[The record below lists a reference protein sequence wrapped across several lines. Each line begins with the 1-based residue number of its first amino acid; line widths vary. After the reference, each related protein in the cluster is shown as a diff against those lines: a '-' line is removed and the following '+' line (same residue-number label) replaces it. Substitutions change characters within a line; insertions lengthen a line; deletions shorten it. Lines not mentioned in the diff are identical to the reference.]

1 MPIWVDA
8 FKGPAKAL
16 RSSGAQPVADT
27 IFTTARTGCQLV
39 GASAPSPR
47 APKATVAPDLAIADA
62 ARVTLATGV
71 AAMKQHQAAAIAG
84 DIEAL
89 HQMRVGTRRLRASVQ
104 LFAGVI
110 HGSRMRIYKRDLPWL
125 GQAAGSVR
133 DCDVMEA
140 LLRDCGHHLE
150 PALATALEPLAEMI
164 SAKREAEHARFV
176 EQLRTPRY
184 TQMCARLA
192 DPLLRRAL
200 PATDAGCNAPAMIAP
215 IARSVRKAGKRI
227 ARNAPPALFH
237 RLRVRIK
244 RLRYALEMLIEM
256 GGKRSRKALMRL
268 EQMQELLGVHQD
280 TVTATAWL
288 RDYALSAEGV
298 APGTLMAVGAT
309 IQMLTDRRHQL
320 ATRAYRQWRKIVH
333 SGVIN
338 DALEEIATAAEQR
351 LKVVREAQAEAERQ
365 ARAAFAPPVGAG
377 VKDASSD
384 LPDAAPALAEQAGA
398 SETVADLTLDT
409 VADAANPA
417 AATPAADAESSTAAP
432 AEAESEADSELPAVP
447 HHGEN

>member
-1 MPIWVDA
+1 
-8 FKGPAKAL
+8 
-16 RSSGAQPVADT
+16 
-27 IFTTARTGCQLV
+27 V
-39 GASAPSPR
+39 GASTPSPR

-62 ARVTLATGV
+62 ARLTLATGV
-71 AAMKQHQAAAIAG
+71 AAMKQHEAAAIAG

-140 LLRDCGHHLE
+140 LLRDCSHHLE
-150 PALATALEPLAEMI
+150 PALATALASIADAI
-164 SAKREAEHARFV
+164 STRRDAEHARFID
-176 EQLRTPRY
+176 QLRTPRY
-184 TQMCARLA
+184 RQMCARLA

-200 PATDAGCNAPAMIAP
+200 PATDAGCNAPEMIAP

-280 TVTATAWL
+280 TVTTTAWL
-288 RDYALSAEGV
+288 RDYALGADGV
-298 APGTLMAVGAT
+298 APETLMAVGAT
-309 IQMLTDRRHQL
+309 IQMLVDRRQQL
-320 ATRAYRQWRKIVH
+320 ATRAYRQWHKTLH

-338 DALEEIATAAEQR
+338 DALEEISAAAER
-351 LKVVREAQAEAERQ
+351 RMEVVREAQAEAERQ
-365 ARAAFAPPVGAG
+365 ARAAFEPAVE
-377 VKDASSD
+377 DASIEDASID
-384 LPDAAPALAEQAGA
+384 LNDPAATQVEQPNP
-398 SETVADLTLDT
+398 SPTVADMT
-409 VADAANPA
+409 VEA
-417 AATPAADAESSTAAP
+417 AADATNPPAGAPASVAESSIAGP
-432 AEAESEADSELPAVP
+432 ADAESEADAELPAVP

>member
-1 MPIWVDA
+1 
-8 FKGPAKAL
+8 
-16 RSSGAQPVADT
+16 
-27 IFTTARTGCQLV
+27 
-39 GASAPSPR
+39 
-47 APKATVAPDLAIADA
+47 LAIADA
-62 ARVTLATGV
+62 ARLTLATGV
-71 AAMKQHQAAAIAG
+71 AAMKQHEAAAIAG

-140 LLRDCGHHLE
+140 LLRDCGRHLE
-150 PALATALEPLAEMI
+150 PDLATALEPLAEVI
-164 SAKREAEHARFV
+164 SAKRDAEHARFV

-200 PATDAGCNAPAMIAP
+200 PATDAGCNAPSMIAP

-309 IQMLTDRRHQL
+309 IQMLVDRRQQL
-320 ATRAYRQWRKIVH
+320 ATRAYRRWRKIVQ
-333 SGVIN
+333 SGIIN
-338 DALEEIATAAEQR
+338 DALQEISTAAEQR

-365 ARAAFAPPVGAG
+365 ARAAFAPAVVAG
-377 VKDASSD
+377 VKDAPSD
-384 LPDAAPALAEQAGA
+384 LPDPAPAPAEQADA
-398 SETVADLTLDT
+398 SATVADVTPDT

-417 AATPAADAESSTAAP
+417 AATPAAVGDSSTAAP
-432 AEAESEADSELPAVP
+432 ADAESEADSELPAVP

>member
-1 MPIWVDA
+1 
-8 FKGPAKAL
+8 
-16 RSSGAQPVADT
+16 VAEI
-27 IFTTARTGCQLV
+27 IFASARTGWQLV

-62 ARVTLATGV
+62 ARLTLATGV

-150 PALATALEPLAEMI
+150 PALATALEPLAEVI
-164 SAKREAEHARFV
+164 SAKRDAEHARFV

-280 TVTATAWL
+280 TVTAAAWL
-288 RDYALSAEGV
+288 RDYALSVEGV

-309 IQMLTDRRHQL
+309 IQMLVDRRQQL
-320 ATRAYRQWRKIVH
+320 ATRAYRQWRKILH
-333 SGVIN
+333 SGVIS
-338 DALEEIATAAEQR
+338 DALEEIATAAERR
-351 LKVVREAQAEAERQ
+351 LEVVREAQAEAERQ
-365 ARAAFAPPVGAG
+365 ARAAFEPGVGAG
-377 VKDASSD
+377 VEDAPND
-384 LPDAAPALAEQAGA
+384 LPDAAPALAEQADA
-398 SETVADLTLDT
+398 LPTVVEVTSETAADG
-409 VADAANPA
+409 ANP
-417 AATPAADAESSTAAP
+417 PAASTAGVAESSTAA
-432 AEAESEADSELPAVP
+432 AADVESEADSELPAVP

>member
-1 MPIWVDA
+1 M
-8 FKGPAKAL
+8 
-16 RSSGAQPVADT
+16 
-27 IFTTARTGCQLV
+27 

-62 ARVTLATGV
+62 ARLTLATGV
-71 AAMKQHQAAAIAG
+71 AAMKQHEAAAIAG

-140 LLRDCGHHLE
+140 LLRDCGRHLE
-150 PALATALEPLAEMI
+150 PDLATALEPLAEVI
-164 SAKREAEHARFV
+164 SAKRDAEHARFV

-200 PATDAGCNAPAMIAP
+200 PATDAGCNAPSMIAP

-309 IQMLTDRRHQL
+309 IQMLVDRRQQL
-320 ATRAYRQWRKIVH
+320 ATRAYRRWRKIVQ
-333 SGVIN
+333 SGIIN
-338 DALEEIATAAEQR
+338 DALQEISTAAEQR

-365 ARAAFAPPVGAG
+365 ARAAFAPAVVAG
-377 VKDASSD
+377 VKDAPSD
-384 LPDAAPALAEQAGA
+384 LPDPAPAPAEQADA
-398 SETVADLTLDT
+398 SATVADVTPDT

-417 AATPAADAESSTAAP
+417 AATPAAVGDSSTAAP
-432 AEAESEADSELPAVP
+432 ADAESEADSELPAVP

>member
-1 MPIWVDA
+1 MD
-8 FKGPAKAL
+8 
-16 RSSGAQPVADT
+16 
-27 IFTTARTGCQLV
+27 
-39 GASAPSPR
+39 ASAPSPR
-47 APKATVAPDLAIADA
+47 ALKATVAPDLAIAEA
-62 ARVTLATGV
+62 ARLTLATGV
-71 AAMKQHQAAAIAG
+71 AAMKQHEAAAIAG

-89 HQMRVGTRRLRASVQ
+89 HQMRVGTRRIRASVQ

-150 PALATALEPLAEMI
+150 PALATASASIADAI
-164 SAKREAEHARFV
+164 STRRDAEHARFV
-176 EQLRTPRY
+176 AQLRTPRY

-200 PATDAGCNAPAMIAP
+200 PSTDAGCNAPAMIAP

-244 RLRYALEMLIEM
+244 RLRYALEMLIEL

-288 RDYALSAEGV
+288 REYALGEQGV
-298 APGTLMAVGAT
+298 AAETLMAVGAT
-309 IQMLTDRRHQL
+309 IQMLVDRRQQL
-320 ATRAYRQWRKIVH
+320 ATRAYRQWRKTIH

-338 DALEEIATAAEQR
+338 DALEEISVAAERR
-351 LKVVREAQAEAERQ
+351 LEVVREAQAEAERQ
-365 ARAAFAPPVGAG
+365 ARAAFAPAVENAPVEEAS
-377 VKDASSD
+377 VNDASIDLSD
-384 LPDAAPALAEQAGA
+384 AVEVRAEEADALPTAAEVTAETA
-398 SETVADLTLDT
+398 
-409 VADAANPA
+409 ADAAKPA
-417 AATPAADAESSTAAP
+417 AGTPVTVAESSTAAP
-432 AEAESEADSELPAVP
+432 ADAESEADAELPAVP